1 MNPLVVSVTSVKFKF
16 AFLHASW
23 AVNILRELLRIWSDR
38 KSFNGLNFLQDIYIK
53 LRETELVEI
62 SSLPRVCKNA
72 EMNLKSTTTNGFK
85 FPIINSLMASWGV
98 RLTWLDCNFLCIF
111 FMNY

>member
-1 MNPLVVSVTSVKFKF
+1 MNPLVVSVTSVKFKS

-53 LRETELVEI
+53 FRETELVEI
-62 SSLPRVCKNA
+62 SLLPRVWIHGALRMQECRDETEIYNYQRIQVSNNKFI
-72 EMNLKSTTTNGFK
+72 NG
-85 FPIINSLMASWGV
+85 ILGGTLDLA
-98 RLTWLDCNFLCIF
+98 WL
-111 FMNY
+111 